1 MDFFNCLGGVQMIPL
16 EPEDLGL
23 SPSSPTAL
31 NKSGKFPTAVCS
43 FRKLTRKSIIIVV
56 FSSQNYH
63 EILSEVSLKCVNI
76 L

>member
-1 MDFFNCLGGVQMIPL
+1 MGFFNCLGDIKMIPL

-43 FRKLTRKSIIIVV
+43 FRK
-56 FSSQNYH
+56 
-63 EILSEVSLKCVNI
+63 
-76 L
+76 